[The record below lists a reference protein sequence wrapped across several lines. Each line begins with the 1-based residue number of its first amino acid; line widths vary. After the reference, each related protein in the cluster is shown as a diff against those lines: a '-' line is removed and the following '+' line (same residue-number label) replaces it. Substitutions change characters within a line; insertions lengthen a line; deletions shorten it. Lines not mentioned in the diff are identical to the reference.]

1 MPLSGGKAL
10 TVLRGLLQIYVLA
23 HLNQLSVVCQPEFR
37 CPELSDLGS
46 SARLY
51 CSALA
56 NDTVIKYSGPG
67 GLHAPHCDMRR
78 GLCTR
83 IVGYTGTVVNTTGTE
98 LVIHDV
104 QPRRTGTWRCED
116 DVLGRSSNCT
126 VNAIKIPSCNITSEI
141 DTDTTEELY
150 NRSVTVDLKD
160 LFCSTAFNFTLQVG
174 SSWHHVLTSEAV
186 DQPTN
191 TNTTVILTDT
201 TFGDVTLVF
210 NCTNQQRTVTC
221 GGLTHIPKNTDKEDK
236 NRTAAIIGSVVGV
249 LVVVVITIGII
260 IGLVTR
266 KQPV

>member
-1 MPLSGGKAL
+1 MQLSGGK
-10 TVLRGLLQIYVLA
+10 TYMVLQGILQIYLLA
-23 HLNQLSVVCQPEFR
+23 HLNHHLSAVSQPEFR

-67 GLHAPHCDMRR
+67 GLHAPHCDMTR

-150 NRSVTVDLKD
+150 NRSVTVDLKN

-201 TFGDVTLVF
+201 SFGDVTLVF

-221 GGLTHIPKNTDKEDK
+221 GGLTHIPKNAVIRGGT
-236 NRTAAIIGSVVGV
+236 NTAAALIGSVVAM
-249 LVVVVITIGII
+249 LVVIVITLGFII
-260 IGLVTR
+260 
-266 KQPV
+266 